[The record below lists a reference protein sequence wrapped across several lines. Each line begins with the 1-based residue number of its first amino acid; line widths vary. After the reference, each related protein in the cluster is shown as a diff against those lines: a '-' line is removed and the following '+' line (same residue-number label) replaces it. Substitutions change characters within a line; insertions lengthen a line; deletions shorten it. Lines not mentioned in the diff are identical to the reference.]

1 MGVLKT
7 RFATMDEVGR
17 KRNRGLVDAMGT
29 SETPPGKRYRAVAD
43 AMDIS
48 GGSPAGRESRCR
60 ATDPHLAS
68 VADEEIVK
76 GRAQSEGP
84 WTQARWGANQG
95 PPAKGVG
102 CAISL
107 WVAEGCSRV
116 SGQE

>member
-1 MGVLKT
+1 MAGS
-7 RFATMDEVGR
+7 
-17 KRNRGLVDAMGT
+17 MGT
-29 SETPPGKRYRAVAD
+29 AGTLPGKRNRAVAD

-84 WTQARWGANQG
+84 WTKARWGANQG
-95 PPAKGVG
+95 SPAKGVG

-107 WVAEGCSRV
+107 WAAEERSRV